1 MDGWMDELATMG
13 FVELPVCEQPAPRD
27 RSHRWAITDRLI
39 YYSFNENSQT
49 FSKRLSNFIQQE
61 VKAKTATRYNTTKTQ
76 SKHRLHIQTVV
87 TANY

>member
-49 FSKRLSNFIQQE
+49 FSKLLSNFIQQQ
-61 VKAKTATRYNTTKTQ
+61 VKDTIKQNSYTLQYNENT
-76 SKHRLHIQTVV
+76 IQ
-87 TANY
+87 A